1 MLTLAEL
8 PEGQP
13 ARILRIE
20 GGTGCIQRL
29 NSLGIREGIV
39 VKKIRGLFAHGPIIL
54 RAGRTEIALG
64 RGMASRV
71 IVEAE

>member
-13 ARILRIE
+13 AKVVRIE
-20 GGTGCIQRL
+20 GGAGCVQRL
-29 NSLGIREGIV
+29 NGLGIREGIA
-39 VKKIRGLFAHGPIIL
+39 VKKIRGLFTHGPIIV

-71 IVEAE
+71 IVKAI